1 MKQSREA
8 RKQGYWR
15 RRSRTPVFGDP
26 FNFREVLVIELEAFV
41 RQFSFIML
49 TIIMTILL
57 LSACSASTSDAPA
70 QAVESYLTALVEKD
84 AERLATLSCGEWEDD
99 ALLELDSFQAVTAR
113 LEGMACEQTGTDSD
127 TALVLC
133 NGKIIATYGNED
145 QELDL
150 SVRTYQVVQ
159 EGGEWLVCGVR

>member
-1 MKQSREA
+1 MR
-8 RKQGYWR
+8 
-15 RRSRTPVFGDP
+15 
-26 FNFREVLVIELEAFV
+26 NFFLILV
-41 RQFSFIML
+41 
-49 TIIMTILL
+49 TIIVVS
-57 LSACSASTSDAPA
+57 LSLTACVSSNGNAPA
-70 QAVESYLTALVEKD
+70 RAVENYLNALVAKD
-84 AERLATLSCGEWEDD
+84 ADRLSTLSCGEWEDD

-113 LEGMACEQTGTDSD
+113 LEGVACEQTGTDGD

-133 NGKIIATYGNED
+133 NGNIIATYNEED

>member
-8 RKQGYWR
+8 RKQGYG
-15 RRSRTPVFGDP
+15 PFGLPPCFGDP
-26 FNFREVLVIELEAFV
+26 FNFHEVLVIELEAFV

-49 TIIMTILL
+49 TFIMATLM
-57 LSACSASTSDAPA
+57 LSACSPSSSDAPA

-84 AERLATLSCGEWEDD
+84 ADRLATLSCGEWEDD

-113 LEGMACEQTGTDSD
+113 LEGMACEQTGTDGD
-127 TALVLC
+127 TVLVI

-150 SVRTYQVVQ
+150 SVRTYQVIQ